1 MAKTTATKK
10 EFSVEDKL
18 RALHQLQII
27 DSEIDNL
34 RTVRGGLPLE
44 VQDLEDIVQGL
55 QTRVDKVN
63 DDIAER
69 EEFISGRKIAID
81 EAKAL
86 ISKYSKQLDN
96 IKNNRE

>member
-1 MAKTTATKK
+1 MAKKTATKK

-44 VQDLEDIVQGL
+44 VQDLEDVIQGL
-55 QTRVDKVN
+55 QTRVNKVMMTLLE
-63 DDIAER
+63 ER
-69 EEFISGRKIAID
+69 NLFLEEK
-81 EAKAL
+81 
-86 ISKYSKQLDN
+86 
-96 IKNNRE
+96 